1 LTTLTQQKEKTLNA
15 VVYMDHDTIS
25 EILIKQFGKDLME
38 TDFFKAIQKKLE
50 KYKALKIIDFIVYG
64 DFERPGI
71 KNSKQQTLLRAMG
84 LQTRQ
89 VSYNGK
95 SCGDLELT
103 VDAIQVLY
111 KNPSITA
118 FVFISS
124 DRDLIP
130 LLTAIRY
137 ESKVSY
143 VLSFRSGFNKTVAEF
158 ADNHGYLEDI
168 FHLTPI
174 TKAEQAPD
182 ELRGVF
188 DLGNLKDQEI
198 DRAKEVCRYLYNSNI
213 WRRSAKLNEPINL
226 KRYIEAITK
235 ALNRSP
241 GSILNDFKVAHHLR
255 YITIYQDK
263 NLKLCVKQ
271 GEMKDSIC

>member
-1 LTTLTQQKEKTLNA
+1 MNA
-15 VVYMDHDTIS
+15 VVYMDHVTIS
-25 EILIKQFGKDLME
+25 EILIKQYGKDLIE
-38 TDFFKAIQKKLE
+38 TDFFRVIQKKLE
-50 KYKALKIIDFIVYG
+50 KYKTLKIIDFIVYG
-64 DFERPGI
+64 DFERPGT
-71 KNSKQQTLLRAMG
+71 KNSKQQTLLRSMG

-124 DRDLIP
+124 DRDLTP

-137 ESKVSY
+137 ENKVSY
-143 VLSFRSGFNKTVAEF
+143 VLSFRNGFNKTVAEF

-168 FHLTPI
+168 FHLSPI
-174 TKAEQAPD
+174 TKAEEAPD

-188 DLGNLKDQEI
+188 DLENLKGEAI
-198 DRAKEVCRYLYNSNI
+198 ERAGEVSRYFYESHIFKKSIQLKEPV
-213 WRRSAKLNEPINL
+213 NL
-226 KRYIEAITK
+226 KGYINVLSRI
-235 ALNRSP
+235 LNRFP
-241 GSILNDFKVAHHLR
+241 NEILNDFKIAHHLK
-255 YITIYQDK
+255 YITIYQDQ
-263 NLKLCVKQ
+263 NQRLCLRQ
-271 GEMKDSIC
+271 GEKKNEFILYKE